1 MKEKE
6 PLEMI
11 KEFLKKQT
19 KEILE
24 ARKQLRKKYPKLKNN
39 MNKIKK
45 EALALLK
52 LLHAKQKKYEK
63 LNDKI
68 RNLIPEFTPYVQSID
83 DDYLTGVTKLLD
95 EILGDELA
103 SYLLFETDGSDSYYY
118 QLKENKKFPI
128 RNVDDIIKYMDYRD
142 AK

>member
-1 MKEKE
+1 
-6 PLEMI
+6 
-11 KEFLKKQT
+11 
-19 KEILE
+19 
-24 ARKQLRKKYPKLKNN
+24 

-83 DDYLTGVTKLLD
+83 DDYFTGVTKLLD
-95 EILGDELA
+95 DILGDKLA
-103 SYLLFETDGSDSYYY
+103 SYLLFEVDGSDKYCYYIDD
-118 QLKENKKFPI
+118 KKFPI
-128 RNVDDIIKYMDYRD
+128 RNVDDIIKYMKYRD
-142 AK
+142 EA

>member
-1 MKEKE
+1 
-6 PLEMI
+6 
-11 KEFLKKQT
+11 
-19 KEILE
+19 
-24 ARKQLRKKYPKLKNN
+24 

-83 DDYLTGVTKLLD
+83 DEYYSGVTKLLD
-95 EILGDELA
+95 DILGDELA
-103 SYLLFETDGSDSYYY
+103 SYLLFETDGSDRYCYH
-118 QLKENKKFPI
+118 LKDGKKFPI
-128 RNVDDIIKYMDYRD
+128 RNVDDIIKYMDFRD
-142 AK
+142 ES

>member
-1 MKEKE
+1 ME
-6 PLEMI
+6 
-11 KEFLKKQT
+11 
-19 KEILE
+19 
-24 ARKQLRKKYPKLKNN
+24 
-39 MNKIKK
+39 KIKK

-68 RNLIPEFTPYVQSID
+68 RNLIPEFTPYIQSID
-83 DDYLTGVTKLLD
+83 DDYFTGVTKLLD

-128 RNVDDIIKYMDYRD
+128 RNVDDIIKYMKYRD

>member
-1 MKEKE
+1 
-6 PLEMI
+6 
-11 KEFLKKQT
+11 
-19 KEILE
+19 
-24 ARKQLRKKYPKLKNN
+24 

-83 DDYLTGVTKLLD
+83 DDYFTGVTKLLD
-95 EILGDELA
+95 DILGDELA
-103 SYLLFETDGSDSYYY
+103 SYLLFETDGSDKYYY
-118 QLKENKKFPI
+118 HLKDGKKFPI

-142 AK
+142 ES

>member
-1 MKEKE
+1 
-6 PLEMI
+6 
-11 KEFLKKQT
+11 
-19 KEILE
+19 
-24 ARKQLRKKYPKLKNN
+24 

-68 RNLIPEFTPYVQSID
+68 RNLIPEFTPYIQSID
-83 DDYLTGVTKLLD
+83 DDYFTGVTKLLD
-95 EILGDELA
+95 DILGDELA
-103 SYLLFETDGSDSYYY
+103 SYLLFETDGSDKYYY
-118 QLKENKKFPI
+118 HLKDGKKFPI

-142 AK
+142 ES

>member
-1 MKEKE
+1 
-6 PLEMI
+6 
-11 KEFLKKQT
+11 
-19 KEILE
+19 
-24 ARKQLRKKYPKLKNN
+24 

-68 RNLIPEFTPYVQSID
+68 RNLIPEFTPYIQSID

-95 EILGDELA
+95 DILGDELA
-103 SYLLFETDGSDSYYY
+103 SYLLFETDGSDKYYY
-118 QLKENKKFPI
+118 HLKDGKKFPI
-128 RNVDDIIKYMDYRD
+128 RNVDDIVKYMDYRD
-142 AK
+142 ES

>member
-1 MKEKE
+1 
-6 PLEMI
+6 
-11 KEFLKKQT
+11 
-19 KEILE
+19 
-24 ARKQLRKKYPKLKNN
+24 

-68 RNLIPEFTPYVQSID
+68 RNLIPEFTPYIQSID

>member
-1 MKEKE
+1 MS
-6 PLEMI
+6 
-11 KEFLKKQT
+11 
-19 KEILE
+19 
-24 ARKQLRKKYPKLKNN
+24 
-39 MNKIKK
+39 KIKK

-52 LLHAKQKKYEK
+52 LLHTKQKKYEK

>member
-1 MKEKE
+1 
-6 PLEMI
+6 
-11 KEFLKKQT
+11 
-19 KEILE
+19 
-24 ARKQLRKKYPKLKNN
+24 

-83 DDYLTGVTKLLD
+83 DEYYSGVTKLLD
-95 EILGDELA
+95 DILGDELA
-103 SYLLFETDGSDSYYY
+103 SYLLFETDGSDKYYY
-118 QLKENKKFPI
+118 HLKDGKKFPI

-142 AK
+142 ES

>member
-1 MKEKE
+1 
-6 PLEMI
+6 
-11 KEFLKKQT
+11 
-19 KEILE
+19 
-24 ARKQLRKKYPKLKNN
+24 

-83 DDYLTGVTKLLD
+83 DEYYSGVTKLLD
-95 EILGDELA
+95 DILGDELA
-103 SYLLFETDGSDSYYY
+103 SYLLFETDGSDKYYY
-118 QLKENKKFPI
+118 HLKDGKKFPI
-128 RNVDDIIKYMDYRD
+128 RNVDDIIKYMEYRD
-142 AK
+142 EIK

>member
-1 MKEKE
+1 
-6 PLEMI
+6 
-11 KEFLKKQT
+11 
-19 KEILE
+19 
-24 ARKQLRKKYPKLKNN
+24 

-68 RNLIPEFTPYVQSID
+68 RNLIPEFTPYIQSID
-83 DDYLTGVTKLLD
+83 DEYYSGVTKLLD
-95 EILGDELA
+95 DILGDELA
-103 SYLLFETDGSDSYYY
+103 SYLLFETDGSDKYYY
-118 QLKENKKFPI
+118 HLKDGKKFPI

-142 AK
+142 ES

>member
-1 MKEKE
+1 
-6 PLEMI
+6 
-11 KEFLKKQT
+11 
-19 KEILE
+19 
-24 ARKQLRKKYPKLKNN
+24 

-83 DDYLTGVTKLLD
+83 DEYYSGVTKLLD
-95 EILGDELA
+95 DILGDELA
-103 SYLLFETDGSDSYYY
+103 SYLLFETDGSDKYYY
-118 QLKENKKFPI
+118 HLKDGKKFPI
-128 RNVDDIIKYMDYRD
+128 RNVDDIVKYMDYRD
-142 AK
+142 ES

>member
-1 MKEKE
+1 
-6 PLEMI
+6 
-11 KEFLKKQT
+11 
-19 KEILE
+19 
-24 ARKQLRKKYPKLKNN
+24 

-95 EILGDELA
+95 DILGDELA
-103 SYLLFETDGSDSYYY
+103 SYLLFETDGSDKYYY
-118 QLKENKKFPI
+118 HLKDGKKFPI

-142 AK
+142 ES